1 MGDATPGSGCMRS
14 ASGQFNVVLWGIGH
28 TNAHILR
35 QWARSPIPGGRLTCV
50 SDFST
55 FAYSG
60 MLSGVLAGQ
69 YAQERMEADLC
80 RLCDAA
86 GARLVVGEVI
96 ALRVADQ
103 RLEVRGHPPI
113 AFDLL
118 SIGIGSIPA
127 HSGVPWGNDVL
138 GFKPLQTFNER
149 LDRRLREVG
158 PQLDGRPLKAAVIG
172 GGAGGIE
179 VAFCL
184 PRRVQALLG
193 DVGLDLSLID
203 SHAEIGNGLHGGTV
217 RRVRR
222 EFEARGVDVRTG
234 RHVVRAGGG
243 VVEVDGGER
252 IEADL
257 IIGVTGPAPP
267 PILGSLGLPT
277 DAKGFLQT
285 RSTLQTTADAP
296 IFAVGD
302 TGTIENAP
310 ASKAGVYA
318 VRQGPILW
326 ENLVRLRDGRPLV
339 TYKPQRRFLKLLN
352 TGDGR
357 AIAEYIGLSF
367 RGRWCW
373 LLKDFIDRRFMDQ
386 YQ

>member
-1 MGDATPGSGCMRS
+1 MVEPVRAFRGQA
-14 ASGQFNVVLWGIGH
+14 ASGPSEVILWGVGH
-28 TNAHILR
+28 AHAHVLR
-35 QWARSPIPGGRLTCV
+35 QWARSPIPGARLTCV
-50 SDFST
+50 SDFPR

-69 YAQERMEADLC
+69 YSKDRIEADLP

-86 GARLVVGEVI
+86 GARLIVGEVE
-96 ALRVADQ
+96 AVDMGSR
-103 RLEVRGHPPI
+103 RLEVRGLPPVG
-113 AFDLL
+113 FDIL
-118 SIGIGSIPA
+118 SVGIGSVPA
-127 HSGVPWGNDVL
+127 HPAGSWGEDVL
-138 GFKPLQTFNER
+138 SIKPMQTFVDR
-149 LDRRLREVG
+149 LDRRLREVAPG
-158 PQLDGRPLKAAVIG
+158 LGQRPLRAAVIG

-203 SHAEIGNGLHGGTV
+203 SHAEIGNGLQGGTV

-222 EFEARGVDVRTG
+222 EFEARGVHVRTG
-234 RHVVRAGGG
+234 LHVVRAGGG

-257 IIGVTGPAPP
+257 IVGVTGAAPP

-277 DAKGFLQT
+277 DAKGFLRT
-285 RSTLQTTADAP
+285 RPTLQTTADAL

-302 TGTIENAP
+302 AGTIENAP
-310 ASKAGVYA
+310 APKAGVYA
-318 VRQGPILW
+318 VRQGPVLW
-326 ENLVRLRDGRPLV
+326 ENLVRLRDGRPPV
-339 TYKPQRRFLKLLN
+339 TYKPQRQFLKLLN

-357 AIAEYIGLSF
+357 AIAEYSDFSF